1 MPYMLGSRKL
11 RQGRPFTTANG
22 AQYPGNWLQAA
33 TPEELTAIGVMW
45 VPDPPTF
52 DSRFYFSHSNPR
64 DVDDLK
70 TNFIK
75 EQKTTAGNMLA
86 NTDWYVVRK
95 SEVGTAIPESVATYR
110 AAVRTVCNTRE
121 TEITAATSTEQLE
134 FIIKN
139 KLTPW
144 PEL

>member
-1 MPYMLGSRKL
+1 
-11 RQGRPFTTANG
+11 
-22 AQYPGNWLQAA
+22 
-33 TPEELTAIGVMW
+33 MW
-45 VPDPPTF
+45 VPDPPSF
-52 DSRFYFSHSNPR
+52 DSRFYFSLSNPR

-70 TNFIK
+70 TSFIK
-75 EQKTTAGNMLA
+75 QQKTDAGNMLA

-121 TEITAATSTEQLE
+121 AEITAATSTEQLE

-139 KLTPW
+139 NLTPW
-144 PEL
+144 PEE